1 MDPAASEAKTDPS
14 KVGPVIGT
22 PRLCSVVMD
31 NVRGANDF
39 SRRVLVITAD
49 TLTRQMAGPA
59 IRALHIAEFLSPDHE
74 VKLVSTVK
82 CTIQRAAFDCI
93 MATDKALRDLVD
105 WSDVVIFQ
113 GFVLHDNPFLET
125 SDKIIVVDIYDPM
138 HLEQLEQ
145 RKGDDLQLRLE
156 HVNTTTAVFNQ
167 QLRRGDF
174 FLCASE
180 EQRYFWLGQL
190 AALGRLNPLNY
201 DRDDSLRLLIDV
213 APFGLSKYPPV
224 RTGSA
229 IKGMVPGI
237 SVDDQVILWGGGV
250 YNWFDPLS
258 VLQAVDRLRTRHE
271 DVRLFF
277 MGLRHPNPSI
287 PEMGMAWE
295 ARQLSNRLGLTDNYV
310 FFNEDW
316 VDYSERQNYLLD
328 ADVGVSAHFLHV
340 ETSLSFRTRM
350 LDYLWAGLPIVATEG
365 DTFARLIDAER
376 LGLTVPEMDVEA
388 LANALEKVLYDETFR
403 KECANNVA
411 RVRERFTWERT
422 LQPLAEFC
430 SCAVHAADW
439 EHAGRTI
446 DSPAQGGLIRR
457 NLQYVKFYYRRGG
470 LGLVLSSGR
479 ARVQRVLAARH

>member
-1 MDPAASEAKTDPS
+1 M
-14 KVGPVIGT
+14 IGA
-22 PRLCSVVMD
+22 PRLCSAITD
-31 NVRGANDF
+31 NVRGAEDYC
-39 SRRVLVITAD
+39 RRVLLITAD
-49 TLTRQMAGPA
+49 TLTGQMAGPA
-59 IRALHIAEFLSPDHE
+59 IRALHIAEFLSRDHE
-74 VKLVSTVK
+74 VKLVSTLK

-93 MATDKALRDLVD
+93 MATDHDLRDLVD

-113 GFVLHDNPFLET
+113 GFVMHDNPFLET
-125 SDKIIVVDIYDPM
+125 CNKIIVVDIYDPM

-145 RKGDDLQLRLE
+145 RKGDNLQVRSE
-156 HVNTTTAVFNQ
+156 HVSITTEVFNQ

-190 AALGRLNPLNY
+190 AALGRLNPRNY
-201 DRDDSLRLLIDV
+201 DRDDSLRSLIDI
-213 APFGLSKYPPV
+213 APFGLSESPPV
-224 RTGSA
+224 RTRPA
-229 IKGMVPGI
+229 IKGVVPGI
-237 SVDDQVILWGGGV
+237 SVDDQLILWGGGV

-258 VLQAVDRLRTRHE
+258 VIKAVDRLRARHE

-277 MGLRHPNPSI
+277 MGLRHPNPNI
-287 PEMGMAWE
+287 AEMSMAWE
-295 ARQLSNRLGLTDNYV
+295 ARQLSNRLGLTDNCV

-376 LGLTVPEMDVEA
+376 LGVTVPEMDVNA
-388 LANALEKVLYDETFR
+388 LAGALEKVLYDETFR

-422 LQPLAEFC
+422 LQPLAKFC
-430 SCAVHAADW
+430 SGAVHAADW
-439 EHAGRTI
+439 EPAGRTA

-457 NLQYVKFYYRRGG
+457 NLQYARFYYRRGG

-479 ARVQRVLAARH
+479 ARVQRALAARH